1 VEGRTDVCAR
11 ASPEARKMGEPEDKG
26 YTVEDRRY
34 LHKSEEEKVKLRENK
49 AKTETAKDTV
59 GEEAFQEASQKAAAG
74 QAEEQQ
80 LLPEITFPS
89 FIFSLSS
96 TAFVSLGAVPNPE
109 TGQIEKNLPLAKQ
122 TIDLLGLLREKTR
135 NNLTPEED
143 NLFDHMLHDL
153 RMAYVREVG

>member
-1 VEGRTDVCAR
+1 
-11 ASPEARKMGEPEDKG
+11 MGEPEDKG

-34 LHKSEEEKVKLRENK
+34 LHLSEEEK
-49 AKTETAKDTV
+49 AKVRGEATAKDAAA
-59 GEEAFQEASQKAAAG
+59 EEAFQEAAQKAASAAG
-74 QAEEQQ
+74 KTEELQ

-109 TGQIEKNLPLAKQ
+109 TGKIEKNLPLAKQ

-143 NLFDHMLHDL
+143 NLFDHLLYDL